1 MDYLFYS
8 FSLWNSLPTSI
19 KLLTLNTQTLLVP
32 YHTCNTLY
40 KGYKWLYP
48 TIQNP
53 IIFTIDNINSDE
65 SNHSKENEF
74 ILISKY

>member
-8 FSLWNSLPTSI
+8 FSLWTSLPT
-19 KLLTLNTQTLLVP
+19 TLLVP

-53 IIFTIDNINSDE
+53 IIFTIENINSDE
-65 SNHSKENEF
+65 IDETKENEF